1 MHFAIVLFPFIRC
14 RFSHQQSSLAFR
26 TAPVD
31 ADLIAFFH
39 DQLFCLK
46 LLDGA
51 ADAFQA
57 KACLISQI
65 LPAFA
70 DA

>member
-1 MHFAIVLFPFIRC
+1 MFRLYVADFLIHSPLQPFVL
-14 RFSHQQSSLAFR
+14 L
-26 TAPVD
+26 PVD
-31 ADLIAFFH
+31 TDLISFFH

-57 KACLISQI
+57 KACLICQI